1 MGKYVTLMTDR
12 DLKAE
17 SDKDPKFA
25 KFLADNNL
33 NNSTIGASVEVKLP
47 DAIDAWFDKNDPDSR
62 KLAQEAYIHMLS
74 CCVPMLMDR
83 VPDMVRKR
91 MRPVEVLE
99 LLADEVVEAV
109 YAPVFGYAGVEINP
123 EYIKLSHLTVALGKA
138 DAGILQAFV
147 CANAHRK
154 ATKIAEGREDL
165 PDIDPALAA
174 KATHRG
180 HAAIN

>member
-1 MGKYVTLMTDR
+1 MGKYVKVLTAA

-33 NNSTIGASVEVKLP
+33 NSATIGASMEVKLP
-47 DAIDAWFDKNDPDSR
+47 DAISAWIDKNEPDSR
-62 KLAQEAYIHMLS
+62 QKAQEAYSAMLND
-74 CCVPMLMDR
+74 CVPMLMGG
-83 VPDMVRKR
+83 VPDVVRKR
-91 MRPVEVLE
+91 MRPVEVIE

-109 YAPVFGYAGVEINP
+109 YAPVFEDAGVEINP
-123 EYIKLSHLTVALGKA
+123 EYVKLSHLTVALGKVGV
-138 DAGILQAFV
+138 GILQAFV

-154 ATKIAEGREDL
+154 AAKVAEGREDL

-174 KATHRG
+174 KATHRE
-180 HAAIN
+180 HATIN